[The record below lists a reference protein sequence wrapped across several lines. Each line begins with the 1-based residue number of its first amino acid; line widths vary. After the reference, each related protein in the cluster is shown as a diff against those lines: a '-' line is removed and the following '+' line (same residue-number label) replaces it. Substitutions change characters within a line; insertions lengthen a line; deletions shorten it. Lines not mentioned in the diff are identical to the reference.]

1 MADPAPLTASAADPR
16 RAGPSPRRP
25 GTVTSSRRLDFAT
38 VRAVI
43 RNPLDALP
51 PEVFDAPV
59 IEGVGGQPQRWYLLD
74 PELIQEVLVRRADI
88 FPKTPENKRVLGRA
102 LGDGLLTAEGA
113 HWRWQRRAAAPA
125 FQPAKLAALAPPM
138 LEAARETR
146 DRWLQRP
153 GRPLRVN
160 HEMMR
165 TTFDIILATMLS
177 GPSSGPGG
185 VDPARFE
192 AAITDTLTP
201 IGWALAVTLLRLPPW
216 TPYPGKARARRAV
229 DYLRRATAR
238 LAADRRA
245 VDAGGREDLLTLLQS
260 GADPETG
267 RAMSDEEIVDNL
279 LTFISAGHETTALAL
294 AWTLHLLPRAPD
306 VEARLLAEIDAVT
319 GGAEVLPEHLPRM
332 EYTRQVFNEAM
343 RLYPPAPMISR
354 QAAEDV
360 DLGGLTLK
368 AGEVA
373 IIPIYALHRHRLLWD
388 EPERF
393 DPDRFAPEAVAARH
407 RFAFMPFGGGPR
419 VCIGGAFALQE
430 AVAVLAVVLQRLR
443 VRPVADAVD
452 PAAVMRVTLRPL
464 PELVMTAEPR

>member
-1 MADPAPLTASAADPR
+1 MTAAMAELAPVSPPSALPPSAAPR
-16 RAGPSPRRP
+16 RREP
-25 GTVTSSRRLDFAT
+25 VTSSRRLDFST
-38 VRAVI
+38 LRAVV

-51 PEVFDAPV
+51 PEVFDAALV
-59 IEGVGGQPQRWYLLD
+59 KGVGGQPQRWYVLE

-125 FQPAKLAALAPPM
+125 FQPGKLAALAPAM

-146 DRWLQRP
+146 DRWLERP

-160 HEMMR
+160 HDMMR

-177 GPSSGPGG
+177 GAGG
-185 VDPARFE
+185 VDPAKVE

-201 IGWALAVTLLRLPPW
+201 IGWSLAVTLLRLPPW
-216 TPYPGKARARRAV
+216 TPYPGKGRARRAV
-229 DYLRRATAR
+229 DYLRATTAR
-238 LAADRRA
+238 LAAERRRA
-245 VDAGGREDLLTLLQS
+245 GDDGREDLLTLLQG

-267 RAMSDEEIVDNL
+267 RSMTDEEIVDNL
-279 LTFISAGHETTALAL
+279 LTFIAAGHETTALGL
-294 AWTLHLLPRAPD
+294 AWTLHLLSRNPE
-306 VEARLLAEIDAVT
+306 VEARLQAEIDAVT
-319 GGAEVLPEHLPRM
+319 GGAEVTPEHLQRM
-332 EYTRQVFNEAM
+332 DYARQVFSEAM

-354 QAAEDV
+354 QTTEDV
-360 DLGGLTLK
+360 DLGGLSLK
-368 AGEVA
+368 AGEVV
-373 IIPIYALHRHRLLWD
+373 IIPIYALHRHKLLWS

-419 VCIGGAFALQE
+419 VCIGNGFAMQE
-430 AVAVLAVVLQRLR
+430 AVAVLAVLLQRLR
-443 VRPVADAVD
+443 VRPVADAAD
-452 PAAVMRVTLRPL
+452 PAAVMRVTLRPA